1 VAPTDAETATELSVE
16 QLVEATR
23 EPVRAG
29 LARVRLLMIGVAEM
43 EAQRATLAA
52 MEVNYNPQQLA
63 AHIGFARTA
72 AEAAAVAHRAL
83 AENR

>member
-1 VAPTDAETATELSVE
+1 VRATDSEAEGELNTE

-23 EPVRAG
+23 EPVRAA

-43 EAQRATLAA
+43 EAQRATQAA

-72 AEAAAVAHRAL
+72 AETAAVAHRAL
-83 AENR
+83 GENR